1 LTQRRFYVALV
12 GKDEILLSP
21 EEYELLKQSSL
32 QGINQVW
39 FSDKMLSIPHISRIE
54 ERVESHPDLPQLPD
68 VSKEQREANS
78 KRLQKMK
85 SEFIKKHGVQ

>member
-1 LTQRRFYVALV
+1 
-12 GKDEILLSP
+12 
-21 EEYELLKQSSL
+21 
-32 QGINQVW
+32 
-39 FSDKMLSIPHISRIE
+39 MLSIPHISRIE